1 MELNPTLVTILGLVV
16 FLLGWAIKQFKW
28 DLNGRPMFWAI
39 VGISVVGG
47 VIQVV
52 VSAQATPFPPMP
64 ADGAQLV
71 FVWVPTVLAWVTAS
85 AAAVFAASQAIYSL
99 IKKGLWPDAPVA
111 E

>member
-1 MELNPTLVTILGLVV
+1 MQLNPTLVTVLGLVV

-28 DLNGRPMFWAI
+28 DINGRPMFWLI

-47 VIQVV
+47 VIQTV
-52 VSAQATPFPPMP
+52 VSAQIAPFPAPP
-64 ADGAQLV
+64 SDTAQLI
-71 FVWVPTVLAWVTAS
+71 FSWVPTLVAWVAAS

-111 E
+111 D